1 MLHSDM
7 GRLAEMYLYSSSC
20 RRRLQAQA
28 DVNSASGPGTATSNN
43 PKDAGISPASYT
55 NELSN
60 EAVTKASFSS
70 EAEAAAQFSRDVYS
84 EYSHSFTQSNQGLSY
99 SENCTPFTPMNIERV
114 QGWSD
119 VVTDEV
125 GLNKALGD
133 IDEQTMKWMEGL
145 GSLSSDLD
153 FSLAG
158 TNLDR

>member
-1 MLHSDM
+1 
-7 GRLAEMYLYSSSC
+7 MYLCSSSC

-28 DVNSASGPGTATSNN
+28 DVNSVSNPGTATSSN

-60 EAVTKASFSS
+60 EAFTKASFLS
-70 EAEAAAQFSRDVYS
+70 EADVAARLSRDVYL
-84 EYSHSFTQSNQGLSY
+84 EYSHSCTQSNQGLSY

-119 VVTDEV
+119 VVADEM
-125 GLNKALGD
+125 GLNKALD
-133 IDEQTMKWMEGL
+133 DRDEQTMNWMEGL
-145 GSLSSDLD
+145 DSLSSDLD